1 MSGRVIVVGSVNI
14 DLVARVP
21 RLPRPGETVTG
32 GSYEQHHGGKGGNQ
46 AVAAARLGRPTLF
59 VGAIGDD
66 SFAPEARRALAAERV
81 DVSMLAELPGQPTGV
96 ALILVDEAGE
106 NEIAVVPGANAAIEA
121 AVVRESLA
129 RLGRLHGDVLLVCN
143 EIPNDVIRAA
153 LLAARAA
160 GARTILN
167 PAPATGLDRSVFG
180 LADII
185 SPNRGELMTLSQGD
199 GVRAARRAEGETEIV
214 ARARALIEP
223 KRGEPG
229 VREAVI
235 VTLGSEGVQV
245 VAREQVVIAPPVA
258 PAVPAQ
264 AGVPGAGTE
273 GGGVPGAGQPAGER
287 EGPVAAGSEA
297 TPAPTVEE
305 VLRTFSRPAS
315 KVTAIDS
322 TGAGDAFNG
331 ALAAALAS
339 GLPLEQAVRRAVA
352 SGGLATTKVGARE
365 GMPTAA
371 ELQAFLAE

>member
-66 SFAPEARRALAAERV
+66 PFAHEARRALAAERV
-81 DVSMLAELPGQPTGV
+81 DVSMLVELPGQPTGV
-96 ALILVDEAGE
+96 ALILVDESGE

-153 LLAARAA
+153 LVAARAA

-199 GVRAARRAEGETEIV
+199 GFRAGRRAEGETEIV
-214 ARARALIEP
+214 ARARGLIEQ
-223 KRGEPG
+223 KRGAPG

-245 VAREQVVIAPPVA
+245 VAREQVVIAPPTT
-258 PAVPAQ
+258 PAATLAQ
-264 AGVPGAGTE
+264 GVPGAATE
-273 GGGVPGAGQPAGER
+273 AGEH
-287 EGPVAAGSEA
+287 EAPAAVAAES
-297 TPAPTVEE
+297 TLAPTVEE

-371 ELQAFLAE
+371 ELKEFLAD